1 MLLRLF
7 KFVAKSVGEQCLDWV
22 WRNKPKR
29 VAFLEPSKVFLAR
42 WGHELV
48 PEAIAE
54 RTKAQGI
61 KRMGG
66 PQ

>member
-7 KFVAKSVGEQCLDWV
+7 KFVAKSVGEQRLDWV

-29 VAFLEPSKVFLAR
+29 VAFLESSKVFLAR
-42 WGHELV
+42 WGYQLV

-54 RTKAQGI
+54 REGAGD
-61 KRMGG
+61 
-66 PQ
+66 